1 MFAPLT
7 TAKSDPVTDCVAWD
21 ACSIV
26 VPSLGFGFLP
36 FSIAVLVISTT
47 LAVELHTKHILL
59 I

>member
-21 ACSIV
+21 ACSTK
-26 VPSLGFGFLP
+26 PWLRLP
-36 FSIAVLVISTT
+36 TISIAVLVISTT